1 MKDKVFKPVDF
12 SHRGTTYVKHHS
24 RMLGGHKRFTTNT
37 PCPKCGGYHRQHTK
51 NRTIGGTSFCITCHG
66 VTSRK
71 KYEKA
76 PALTVEQRRAIEDHQ
91 HRTNDLEDYLL

>member
-1 MKDKVFKPVDF
+1 
-12 SHRGTTYVKHHS
+12 
-24 RMLGGHKRFTTNT
+24 LGGHKRFTTNT
-37 PCPKCGGYHRQHTK
+37 PCPKCGGYHRQHVK
-51 NRTIGGTSFCITCHG
+51 NRTNAMEQRINGAMTDIIGGTSFCITCHG

-76 PALTVEQRRAIEDHQ
+76 SALTVEQRRAIEDHQ